1 MKATQC
7 LALALSRPGGI
18 HLIHKGL
25 RELPLPSFVAS
36 SRKTGG
42 TYQYGSDLT
51 VMPSHPHRKELPRED
66 GISFQDSMDEI
77 NTIS

>member
-1 MKATQC
+1 MSF
-7 LALALSRPGGI
+7 LY
-18 HLIHKGL
+18 
-25 RELPLPSFVAS
+25 PLFVAS